1 MGGIPTCARKVFY
14 SQGLEAKSS
23 GIRSY
28 GGLLCCF
35 LLRDGESCSP
45 SQFALSIA
53 RVKVMRH
60 IAKIML
66 WKT

>member
-1 MGGIPTCARKVFY
+1 VGSSVVFCCGMGNRAHH
-14 SQGLEAKSS
+14 
-23 GIRSY
+23 
-28 GGLLCCF
+28 
-35 LLRDGESCSP
+35 P
-45 SQFALSIA
+45 SFALSIA